1 MYTRYTGDQLGKIMN
16 LVEAVGS
23 GFRNY
28 VGFGG
33 RACRSEYWYWALF
46 VVIFSIVT
54 FMLDSLLF
62 PDNPARLLNSLFSL
76 AVFLPGLAMAIRRLH
91 DIDKSGWWV
100 LIVLIPI
107 VGLIIFIVWA
117 IKQGDEANN
126 RFGAN
131 PLATAA
137 A

>member
-107 VGLIIFIVWA
+107 VGWIILIVWA

-126 RFGAN
+126 RFGAD
-131 PLATAA
+131 PLATVIP
-137 A
+137 